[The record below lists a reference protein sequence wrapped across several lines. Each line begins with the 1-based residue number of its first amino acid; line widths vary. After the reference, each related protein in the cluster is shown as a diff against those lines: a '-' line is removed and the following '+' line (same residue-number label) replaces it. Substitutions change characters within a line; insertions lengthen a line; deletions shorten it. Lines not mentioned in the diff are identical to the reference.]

1 MDLELKIPTCNCKG
15 DIRENLWGLIC
26 FRISPADRYQP
37 CWICIS
43 LGVLYGI
50 VKLAV
55 LHMQKLCIFTKF
67 VINALFLLY
76 SGVKKIK

>member
-15 DIRENLWGLIC
+15 DIREVLWGLIC

-55 LHMQKLCIFTKF
+55 LHMQKLFFTKF
-67 VINALFLLY
+67 VINAFFFTLFW
-76 SGVKKIK
+76 SKKN